1 MQCSIQS
8 FNTLPQVAPLLCK
21 IGSFKFLPPPP
32 PPPPPPP
39 SPTPPPPPLFKI
51 GPFKFPPP
59 PPPPSQTC
67 AQIPRPSVDLI
78 FLLPELGPVTFLWT
92 SSTLPYA
99 VNFLPLNI
107 SILKDKTC
115 RFRSKDSSGSNSPPH
130 PGKVQSPQSMHT
142 NDS

>member
-1 MQCSIQS
+1 MM
-8 FNTLPQVAPLLCK
+8 TLLCYSYAVLNSK
-21 IGSFKFLPPPP
+21 LQHSPSGS
-32 PPPPPPP
+32 
-39 SPTPPPPPLFKI
+39 PPPLQVWLIKI
-51 GPFKFPPP
+51 PAPP

-142 NDS
+142 NDSQMPVGCPE

>member
-1 MQCSIQS
+1 MM
-8 FNTLPQVAPLLCK
+8 TLLCYSYAVLNSKLQHSPSGSPLLCK
-21 IGSFKFLPPPP
+21 IGSFKFL
-32 PPPPPPP
+32 
-39 SPTPPPPPLFKI
+39 
-51 GPFKFPPP
+51 

-142 NDS
+142 NDSQMPVGCPE